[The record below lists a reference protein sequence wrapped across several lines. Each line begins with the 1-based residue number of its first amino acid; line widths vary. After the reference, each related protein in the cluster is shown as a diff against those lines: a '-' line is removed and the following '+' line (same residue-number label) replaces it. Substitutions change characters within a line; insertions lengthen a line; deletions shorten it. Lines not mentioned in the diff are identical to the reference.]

1 MAKKKKGGK
10 KGKKGKKGKS
20 AAKKFDQVRTRLDAG
35 THAAPQLT
43 HLRFAGAQAEYD
55 RTMSTLPEPT
65 PLPEEIGHW
74 VCRVNE
80 LVRLRFPTDPEGL
93 VAELQENPKNPDG
106 LDARNECGWTALMRS
121 ARDGLKHHVVALV
134 NAGADVELTS
144 TAAVTETHTDD
155 DQVAGG
161 FKAPLGA
168 PTEAGRTAGQKTV
181 IEYPA
186 GCTAADLCRLR
197 HGRSRRTVQK
207 QGKGEGTVSTQQN
220 CDEILQI
227 LENARLT
234 ADEVVS
240 SDMVEEKAALRA
252 LPTYHRK
259 IDNNPC
265 PPGLG
270 SLPRLP
276 AGPHRGLAQ
285 PGLVTSMSSTP
296 RDTPISYHSVPET
309 AGSLERPLVA
319 QGYYAD
325 LS

>member
-1 MAKKKKGGK
+1 
-10 KGKKGKKGKS
+10 
-20 AAKKFDQVRTRLDAG
+20 
-35 THAAPQLT
+35 
-43 HLRFAGAQAEYD
+43 
-55 RTMSTLPEPT
+55 MSTLPEPT

-80 LVRLRFPTDPEGL
+80 LVRLQFPTDPEGL
-93 VAELQENPKNPDG
+93 VAKLQEIPEERGG

-161 FKAPLGA
+161 FKVPLGA

-319 QGYYAD
+319 QGYYAED
-325 LS
+325 AS